1 MDKKR
6 KAIFILFVVFMLSA
20 PLVPVIIAFL
30 GKVCAI
36 IWAVVSFGCALV
48 AIFLEST
55 YNNIN

>member
-6 KAIFILFVVFMLSA
+6 KVIFILFMAFMLS
-20 PLVPVIIAFL
+20 VPVVPVVIAFL

-36 IWAVVSFGCALV
+36 IWAIISFSCALI

-55 YNNIN
+55 YNNE